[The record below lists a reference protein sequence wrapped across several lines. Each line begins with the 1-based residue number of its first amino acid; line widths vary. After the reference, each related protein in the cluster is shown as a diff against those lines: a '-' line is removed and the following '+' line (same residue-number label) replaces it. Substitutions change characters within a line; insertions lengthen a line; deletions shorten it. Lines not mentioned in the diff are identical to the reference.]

1 MHIHDVQQLART
13 QNRAGDVAERRMRAL
28 WKRLPIDDLGTL
40 EDALYQLYPRL
51 VEESAEVASS
61 AALEWY
67 EKQREAEGVAKAY
80 SPVMPAGL
88 VDENEAAKIV
98 GAAIRDLREGT
109 GRARVLARLTDGAR
123 KLISDAG
130 RATTQHAAERDP
142 NKPRYAR
149 VPTGA
154 ETCAWCMLWA
164 SRGFVY
170 KSEETAQFKRSHFKC
185 DCQIVPSW
193 SKKPRIKGYDHT
205 QYERMY
211 QQAVDDL
218 ADEGTRTD
226 DIKKITARM
235 RELFPDQLTDGR
247 TPKRVSNDG
256 TLQRHVIDQDRVSA
270 RTVRRERGFTPGSA
284 HRIPPREMT
293 QAPKS
298 WPEEFP
304 PLRAREWRH
313 TLYGFE
319 GSGGHLA
326 GYGWRFGRTEF
337 PPDWTADDIVQAGA
351 QLLREKGVL
360 EDVDLASATGQVNGV
375 EIRVAY
381 RNDAKG
387 RSIKTITPLGKRL

>member
-170 KSEETAQFKRSHFKC
+170 KSEETAQFEKSHVKC

-193 SKKPRIKGYDHT
+193 DAHPRVRGYDHT

-226 DIKKITARM
+226 DIKRITARM
-235 RELFPDQLTDGR
+235 RELFPDKLTDGH

-270 RTVRRERGFTPGSA
+270 RTALRERGFTPGSA

-298 WPEEFP
+298 WPDDFP

-337 PPDWTADDIVQAGA
+337 PPDWTADDILQAGA
-351 QLLREKGVL
+351 QVLREQGIL
-360 EDVDLASATGQVNGV
+360 EDVSVASATSQVNGV

-387 RSIKTITPLGKRL
+387 YRIKTITPLRKRL